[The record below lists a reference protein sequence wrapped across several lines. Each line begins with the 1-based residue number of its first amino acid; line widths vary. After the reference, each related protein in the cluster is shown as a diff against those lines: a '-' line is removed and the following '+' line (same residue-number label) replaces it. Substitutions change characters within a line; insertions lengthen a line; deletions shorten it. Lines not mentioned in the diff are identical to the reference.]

1 MVKKGKFL
9 QKGGNTM
16 DNNIISDK
24 ERALEY
30 IKEAYSINEKDLEKF
45 SSELNR
51 DDDVIVALV
60 RKNQRLINSLYKNC
74 NNQVIERLFDEIGR
88 EIYTRMSKE
97 VLNDR
102 DFMLKVLEIRYD
114 PEPIYYFGDKLK
126 TDLNFLR
133 ECDEILDNKIQKLKN
148 DGEDTRY
155 MVGFAESAKNDIA
168 KIRDPLEKKEN
179 TLKFLSANLKYNDS
193 KEHAYEI
200 FNSISPELRKDPDII
215 ESLCRHKDLTTAFRE
230 ELMSNE
236 NLMSQVFKYGFKIS
250 DELSNDK
257 EFILK
262 AIVRTDIPS
271 IYRNK

>member
-148 DGEDTRY
+148 DGEDTR
-155 MVGFAESAKNDIA
+155 
-168 KIRDPLEKKEN
+168 
-179 TLKFLSANLKYNDS
+179 
-193 KEHAYEI
+193 
-200 FNSISPELRKDPDII
+200 
-215 ESLCRHKDLTTAFRE
+215 
-230 ELMSNE
+230 
-236 NLMSQVFKYGFKIS
+236 
-250 DELSNDK
+250 
-257 EFILK
+257 
-262 AIVRTDIPS
+262 
-271 IYRNK
+271 

>member
-1 MVKKGKFL
+1 
-9 QKGGNTM
+9 
-16 DNNIISDK
+16 
-24 ERALEY
+24 
-30 IKEAYSINEKDLEKF
+30 
-45 SSELNR
+45 
-51 DDDVIVALV
+51 
-60 RKNQRLINSLYKNC
+60 
-74 NNQVIERLFDEIGR
+74 
-88 EIYTRMSKE
+88 
-97 VLNDR
+97 
-102 DFMLKVLEIRYD
+102 
-114 PEPIYYFGDKLK
+114 
-126 TDLNFLR
+126 
-133 ECDEILDNKIQKLKN
+133 
-148 DGEDTRY
+148 